1 MEKTE
6 KIWMDGKLVKWEDAK
21 VHVLTHSL
29 HYGSGV
35 FEGIRFYET
44 DKGPAIFRLHD
55 HLARLFHSA
64 STLEMK
70 VPFSPKEMEK
80 AIVETVKANSVKSG
94 YIRPLVYYGYGK
106 MGLYPHGT
114 PGAPVNV
121 SIAVWPWGAYLGHD
135 AVKVKVSS
143 FLRVH
148 PRSFVADAKVC
159 GSYVNSINAS
169 LEAKREGFD
178 EALMLDYKNLVS
190 EGPGENIFMV
200 KNGKLC
206 TPSLGSILPGITR
219 NSILQIAKDEKI
231 GTAEKD
237 ISLEELKGADEVFF
251 TGTAAEVT
259 AIKQIDTTTI
269 GDGKAG
275 PITGKLGKMYLDIV
289 HGKNKKYEKWL
300 TYC

>member
-6 KIWMDGKLVKWEDAK
+6 KIWMDGKLVAWEDAK
-21 VHVLTHSL
+21 IHVLTHTL

-55 HLARLFHSA
+55 HMARLFHSA

-70 VPFSPKEMEK
+70 VPFSIKELEK
-80 AIVETVKANSVKSG
+80 AVVETVKANKVKAG

-106 MGLYPHGT
+106 MGLYPHG
-114 PGAPVNV
+114 APVNV
-121 SIAVWPWGAYLGHD
+121 CIAVWPWGAYLGHD

-148 PRSFVADAKVC
+148 PKSFIADAKVC

-178 EALMLDYKNLVS
+178 EALMLDYRNFVS

-200 KNGKLC
+200 KGGKLL

-231 GTAEKD
+231 GTVEKD
-237 ISLEELKGADEVFF
+237 ISLEELKNADELFY

-259 AIKQIDTTTI
+259 GIAQIDHTTI
-269 GDGKAG
+269 GNGKAG
-275 PITGKLGKMYLDIV
+275 PITEKLKKMYLDSV
-289 HGKNKKYEKWL
+289 HGKNKKYEQWL

>member
-6 KIWMDGKLVKWEDAK
+6 NIWMDGKLVAWEDAK
-21 VHVLTHSL
+21 IHVLTHTL

-35 FEGIRFYET
+35 FEGIRFYKT

-55 HLARLFHSA
+55 HMARLFHSA

-70 VPFSPKEMEK
+70 VPYSIKELEK
-80 AIVETVKANSVKSG
+80 AVVETVKANKITSG

-106 MGLYPHGT
+106 MGLYPH
-114 PGAPVNV
+114 GAPVNV

-143 FLRVH
+143 FVRVH
-148 PRSFVADAKVC
+148 PRSFVSEAKVC

-169 LEAKREGFD
+169 LEAKREGYG
-178 EALMLDYKNLVS
+178 EALMLDYKGFVA
-190 EGPGENIFMV
+190 EGPGENVFMV
-200 KNGKLC
+200 KDGTLI

-219 NSILQIAKDEKI
+219 NSIIQIARDEGI
-231 GTAEKD
+231 SAAEKN
-237 ISLEELKGADEVFF
+237 ITVEELKSADEVFF

-259 AIKQIDTTTI
+259 AIFQIDNDQI
-269 GDGKAG
+269 GDGNAG
-275 PITGKLGKMYLDIV
+275 PITDKLKKIYLDAV
-289 HGKNKKYEKWL
+289 HGKVKKYDGWL
-300 TYC
+300 RYC